1 MTVTIRHS
9 IIKLSEL
16 RTKARYLHEKYI
28 NIFYD
33 LLLEYTEIRLALL
46 NNTSLQEFEEETFNY
61 LVKCGIK
68 KAFASYGIT
77 LDSVTADKYCDEI
90 SSDVFNTIQDVKR
103 NIFITVQSLVRKH
116 KDDTDNG

>member
-1 MTVTIRHS
+1 MTATIRHS

-16 RTKARYLHEKYI
+16 RTKAKYLNRLYI

-46 NNTSLQEFEEETFNY
+46 NNTNLKFLEVFKN
-61 LVKCGIK
+61 LVKLGIR

-77 LDSVTADKYCDEI
+77 LDSETTDKYCDEI
-90 SSDVFNTIQDVKR
+90 SSEVFDIIQDTKR
-103 NIFITVQSLVRKH
+103 NIFIAVQSLCRK
-116 KDDTDNG
+116 D

>member
-1 MTVTIRHS
+1 MTATIRHS

-16 RTKARYLHEKYI
+16 RTKAKYLNGLYI

-46 NNTSLQEFEEETFNY
+46 NNTSSQVFEEEVFNY

-68 KAFASYGIT
+68 KAFQSQGIT
-77 LDSVTADKYCDEI
+77 LTSEQLDKISEI
-90 SSDVFNTIQDVKR
+90 ICPEVFDIIQDTKR
-103 NIFITVQSLVRKH
+103 NIFIAVQSLCRK
-116 KDDTDNG
+116 D

>member
-1 MTVTIRHS
+1 MTATIRHS

-16 RTKARYLHEKYI
+16 RTKAKYFNRLYI

-46 NNTSLQEFEEETFNY
+46 NNTNLQIFEKEVFNY

-68 KAFASYGIT
+68 KAFQSQGIT
-77 LDSVTADKYCDEI
+77 LDSETTNKYCDEI
-90 SSDVFNTIQDVKR
+90 SSEVFDIIQDTKR
-103 NIFITVQSLVRKH
+103 NIFIAVQSLCRK
-116 KDDTDNG
+116 D

>member
-1 MTVTIRHS
+1 MTVTVRHS

-16 RTKARYLHEKYI
+16 RTKARYLREKYI

-46 NNTSLQEFEEETFNY
+46 NNTSLQDFEEETFKY
-61 LVKCGIK
+61 FVKCGVK

-77 LDSVTADKYCDEI
+77 IDSTTVDKYCDEI
-90 SSDVFNTIQDVKR
+90 SSEVIDVIQDVKR
-103 NIFITVQSLVRKH
+103 NIFITVQSLLRKH
-116 KDDTDNG
+116 KDDTDNR